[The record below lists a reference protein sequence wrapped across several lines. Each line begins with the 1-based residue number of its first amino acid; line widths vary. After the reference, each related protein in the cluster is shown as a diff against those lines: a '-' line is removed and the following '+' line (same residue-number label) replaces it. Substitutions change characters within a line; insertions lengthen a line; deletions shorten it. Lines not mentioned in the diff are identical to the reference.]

1 LPTSTGRCAGELP
14 SGHHAPRL
22 DFDNAVLAT
31 GIGLFS
37 LLAMRLGA
45 RPR

>member
-1 LPTSTGRCAGELP
+1 VPAERALP
-14 SGHHAPRL
+14 SGHHTPRFHFN
-22 DFDNAVLAT
+22 DAVLAT
-31 GIGLFS
+31 GIGLFV